1 MKLGKLKASFLLEG
15 YNITSYV
22 TKYSVIFNSTSVS
35 IATVHI
41 AKPTGAYQILPGT
54 LLHIFV
60 KDEGHPADYN
70 KNFLIFEGSISSK
83 EYSKSSGKSE
93 LVATFKSTS
102 KILDD
107 SRYTKGAGTD
117 SGLLDLFNTDVL
129 YVNLGM
135 GNAGETETVSV
146 ASEKEEELKEK
157 KEELEKLEN
166 TKGSSAAEI
175 NKLKSEITLLEKDM
189 VMQRAN
195 NTTRL
200 IFVNPANNPQ
210 SLISGTLWDQ
220 MKEEGKGYSDVL
232 RLLLEGMTIN
242 VPYFRIIDE
251 SLRFTDQFAI
261 YSNEELK
268 PIFDKLNGF
277 DMLSL
282 SNPPALSSYRNI
294 LEEYCKYNM
303 LKVVEMG
310 LPGYHGS
317 AITKHLIVPDLNFTA
332 PPLFNVIYPSEYDDF
347 QITHSFTVE
356 PTRASYLT
364 QPVTLT
370 GGNDNGV
377 KVIPTFIS
385 PSTSLEIISKKQE
398 DKKIGYLLS
407 FTEEEKYRG
416 INVLEM
422 QGNAFEQA
430 WSSLDANA
438 DIKAAYEPK
447 DLGEGEIA
455 TKEVQAMYRFISD
468 YSFYR
473 ARLAA
478 RPGGY
483 IAVDTFNPY
492 WIAGFPGLIISPYY
506 GPILVNFNTITLE
519 GDASGFCRSSVHV
532 TNPRFIG
539 ELGEYV
545 SMDTAP
551 PIWYNKSFTKGNIGK
566 NFYSKFHPKGSPSSI
581 LDWAGIQAA
590 EKVVGEKSIETA
602 AKKIYD
608 QWQRGEEIPR
618 DRRER
623 RLVTSDEYFKYL
635 RVTERDADGFPS
647 DKTWY
652 RTANNIDP
660 FGVAYYASK
669 GKNHPGLVGLRRPF
683 VRERGVKVAEWL
695 GIGARTAVLGDVY
708 PPETISPEES
718 KKINSNYPNTTNDE
732 EMKRRQKPTEPDV
745 NAKDPSQP
753 EYVPPL
759 FDVSGLDP
767 FKTPKL
773 PPMIPGLPE
782 LEWPTTEEV
791 IPNLD
796 FSNIIPYIPD
806 FSPVKNWSLSAYTH
820 MSTQNNQGFT
830 DHTHRGQDF
839 FPVGDTKIFAA
850 ADGVVTNVKD
860 VPGYETRPNIN
871 LTSGEGV
878 SYGKYV
884 EISHYDNNKE
894 LVCRTFYAHLSS
906 ILVKK
911 GDFVKKGRQIA
922 IMGNTGLPAGSVVHL
937 HYEIYNADYLKSKGY
952 PTDSKKW
959 HGVYYAD
966 PIKMIKR

>member
-22 TKYSVIFNSTSVS
+22 TKYSVIFNSASVS
-35 IATVHI
+35 TAKVHI
-41 AKPTGAYQILPGT
+41 AKPTGAFQILPGT

-60 KDEGHPADYN
+60 KDEGHPVDYN
-70 KNFLIFEGSISSK
+70 KNFLVFEGSISSK

-93 LVATFKSTS
+93 LIAIFKSTS

-107 SRYTKGAGTD
+107 SRFTKGAGTD

-146 ASEKEEELKEK
+146 VSEKEEELKAK
-157 KEELEKLEN
+157 KEELEALES
-166 TKGSSAAEI
+166 TKGSPADIKALKDEI
-175 NKLKSEITLLEKDM
+175 NLLSKNLGM
-189 VMQRAN
+189 LRTN

-210 SLISGTLWDQ
+210 SLISGTLWDE
-220 MKEEGKGYSDVL
+220 MVKEGKGYSDVL

-242 VPYFRIIDE
+242 VPYFRVIDE

-277 DMLSL
+277 EMLSL

-310 LPGYHGS
+310 LPGYHNG

-430 WSSLDANA
+430 WSSLEKND
-438 DIKAAYEPK
+438 DIKSAYEPK

-455 TKEVQAMYRFISD
+455 SKEVQAMYRFISD
-468 YSFYR
+468 YSFYK

-492 WIAGFPGLIISPYY
+492 WIAGFPGLIISPHY

-532 TNPRFIG
+532 TNPRFIN

-566 NFYSKFHPKGSPSSI
+566 NFYSKFHHKGSPSSI
-581 LDWAGIQAA
+581 LDWAGVQAA
-590 EKVVGEKSIETA
+590 DKVVGEKSIETA

-608 QWQRGEEIPR
+608 QWQKGEEIPR

-652 RTANNIDP
+652 RTANKIDP

-669 GKNHPGLVGLRRPF
+669 GKNHPGLSRLRRPF
-683 VRERGVKVAEWL
+683 VRERGAAVAIWLDVKE
-695 GIGARTAVLGDVY
+695 RTAVPGDVY

-732 EMKRRQKPTEPDV
+732 EMKRRQKPVDPDF
-745 NAKDPSQP
+745 KDQDPSQP
-753 EYVPPL
+753 AYVPPL
-759 FDVSGLDP
+759 FDLNLDP
-767 FKTPKL
+767 MKL
-773 PPMIPGLPE
+773 PPLPGMPKLD
-782 LEWPTTEEV
+782 WPTTENTL
-791 IPNLD
+791 PDLGLGTLL
-796 FSNIIPYIPD
+796 PYIPD
-806 FSPVKNWSLSAYTH
+806 IRPVKNWSPSPTYTH
-820 MSTQNNQGFT
+820 RSTKKYQGFT

-839 FPVGDTKIFAA
+839 FPAGDTDIFATA
-850 ADGVVTNVKD
+850 NGIVTHVNTIVGRE
-860 VPGYETRPNIN
+860 PRPNIN
-871 LTSGEGV
+871 LGSVGEGV

-911 GDFVKKGRQIA
+911 GDFVTKGKKIA
-922 IMGNTGLPAGSVVHL
+922 IMGNTGVSGGGSGNVHL
-937 HYEIYNADYLKSKGY
+937 HYEIYNADYLKTKGY
-952 PTDSKKW
+952 QTDRDKW

-966 PIKMIKR
+966 PLKMIKR